1 MITKVKACGS
11 FGPRRNYPYPS
22 SFDYIGHEDQITSR
36 QQRTLTSLIYQNI
49 QGEDD
54 RENWLRT
61 ISDLTSEEAEELI
74 FDFSLGWCR

>member
-1 MITKVKACGS
+1 MITKVKNS
-11 FGPRRNYPYPS
+11 EYYPS
-22 SFDYIGHEDQITSR
+22 SFDYIGQEDLITPR

-49 QGEDD
+49 QGDDD